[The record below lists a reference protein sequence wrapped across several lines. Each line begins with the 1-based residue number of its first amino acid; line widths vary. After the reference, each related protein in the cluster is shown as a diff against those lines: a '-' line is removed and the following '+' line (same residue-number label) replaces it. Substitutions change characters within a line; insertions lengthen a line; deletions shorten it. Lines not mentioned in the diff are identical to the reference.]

1 MLWGLKKSAS
11 GRYPRISGHDPV
23 YRKTRTVAYVHFL
36 RCFNRLRPNRR
47 IQLVFAALLFSLKDY
62 EQIMSNILSCQD
74 VSKAFGAQQL
84 FSHIS
89 FSVDSGDRIGLIGPN
104 GSGKSTL
111 LRIISGLEEP
121 DSGQVVCQK
130 HVRLSYLAQQDIFDD
145 EANITDNLLLALRD
159 SEDDQAERMHRVQA
173 LLSRAEFADSEI
185 QVGRL
190 SGGWRKRLAI
200 CRSLLASPEILIMDE
215 PTNHLDIE
223 GILWLEKILG
233 GGLADGPQA
242 WILVSHDRRFLENC
256 STRII
261 ELSQVY
267 PEGSLQVDGRYSDF
281 LEARAAF
288 LEQQAEVEVRLANKV
303 RRETEWLRRGPKAR
317 ATKAKYRI
325 DEAHRLQQELSQVKS
340 RNRATGSVQI
350 DFDATGRKTK
360 KLLEA
365 TGISKGFGGQ
375 PLFGDLDIIL
385 SPGTRLGLLG
395 RNGCG
400 KSTLMRILASAHAE
414 EPFLPDSGVLQV
426 ADKVQI
432 VSFDQKRED
441 IDPFI
446 TLRRALAPDGDGV
459 VYQGRSLHVVSWA
472 KKFLFRPDQLE
483 TPVGQLSGGEQAR
496 ILLANLMR
504 RPADILLLDEPTN
517 DLDIPSLD
525 VLEESLLEFPGALVL
540 VTHDRFLLDRVCERL
555 LGFDGQGSVAYYA
568 EYGQWLDEMADKG
581 RDKRESVQ
589 GEKKKKQESG
599 TPKKKGKLSYMDQR
613 EYDRIEE
620 SIMEAEMRVEELQQ
634 RMVQPEVVSDPAQ
647 AAECWE
653 ELEKAQTEVEQL
665 YSRWDELEEM
675 KNGG

>member
-1 MLWGLKKSAS
+1 M
-11 GRYPRISGHDPV
+11 
-23 YRKTRTVAYVHFL
+23 T
-36 RCFNRLRPNRR
+36 N
-47 IQLVFAALLFSLKDY
+47 LL
-62 EQIMSNILSCQD
+62 NCQG

-84 FSHIS
+84 FTDVS
-89 FSVDSGDRIGLIGPN
+89 FIVNSGDRIGLIGPN

-111 LRIISGLEEP
+111 LRIVCGLEEP
-121 DSGQVVCQK
+121 DSGQVVSQK
-130 HVRLSYLAQQDIFDD
+130 HVRLSYLAQTDSFDD
-145 EANITDNLLLALRD
+145 AASVRENLLRALD
-159 SEDDQAERMHRVQA
+159 TSELDPAERLHRVQS
-173 LLSRAEFADSEI
+173 LLSRAEFADGET
-185 QVGRL
+185 VAGRL

-200 CRSLLASPEILIMDE
+200 CRSLLLSPDILVMDE

-242 WILVSHDRRFLENC
+242 WLLVSHDRRFLENC
-256 STRII
+256 SSRII
-261 ELSQVY
+261 ELSRVY

-281 LEARAAF
+281 LEARETF
-288 LEQQAEVEVRLANKV
+288 LARQTEEEIRLSNKV

-325 DEAHRLQQELSQVKS
+325 DEAHRLQDELSRVKS
-340 RNRATGSVQI
+340 RNRAAGTVQI

-365 TGISKGFGGQ
+365 NGLGKGYTEDNS
-375 PLFGDLDIIL
+375 LFSGLDIVL
-385 SPGTRLGLLG
+385 SPGSRLGLLG

-400 KSTLMRILASAHAE
+400 KSTLMRILASAGQENGFA
-414 EPFLPDSGVLQV
+414 PDSGSLRV
-426 ADKVQI
+426 AENVKI

-441 IDPFI
+441 IDPAL

-540 VTHDRFLLDRVCERL
+540 VTHDRFLLDRVCDRL
-555 LGFDGQGSVAYYA
+555 LGFDGRGQVAYYA
-568 EYGQWLDEMADKG
+568 EYSQWLEEMIENERSG
-581 RDKRESVQ
+581 QERQ
-589 GEKKKKQESG
+589 GGGKKKKQPSG
-599 TPKKKGKLSYMDQR
+599 GNGMKKGRLSYLDQR

-620 SIMEAEMRVEELQQ
+620 VIIEAEQRVEELQQ
-634 RMVQPEVVSDPAQ
+634 RMALPEVVSDPAQ

-653 ELEKAQTEVEQL
+653 ELDNAQAEVERL
-665 YSRWDELEEM
+665 YGRWHELEEK
-675 KNGG
+675 KNG